1 MPRQDQTTIKA
12 PQSRQ
17 ALDAL
22 IEQRNEM
29 QGQLRSLE
37 ERRFELAGQVARME
51 ATVGKEVQRRITTLD
66 GSIDRLERQIA
77 TANEY
82 ITAGHARFGGE
93 AGRAW
98 TIQPPVPPMPAMPA
112 MPAVPA
118 LPAEPSVPVIEVA
131 PPPPSQ
137 SFPALE
143 RALILEGAGFL
154 LLGAF
159 LWVFAKR
166 RLERRLGAR
175 AAGGDAVQMTQ
186 LQQSVD
192 AIALE
197 VERISENQRWV
208 TKVLH
213 EKALGV
219 GEARPADMNAAE
231 REPARR
237 SS

>member
-1 MPRQDQTTIKA
+1 MPRQQQSTTIKA
-12 PQSRQ
+12 PETRQ

-29 QGQLRSLE
+29 QGQLRAFE
-37 ERRFELAGQVARME
+37 DRRFQLADQVARMD
-51 ATVGKEVQRRITTLD
+51 ATAGREVQRRIGTLD
-66 GSIDRLERQIA
+66 ASIDRLERQIT

-98 TIQPPVPPMPAMPA
+98 TIEPPVPAVPA

-118 LPAEPSVPVIEVA
+118 VPPVPPIEFTTV
-131 PPPPSQ
+131 PPPASP
-137 SFPALE
+137 PDIVG
-143 RALILEGAGFL
+143 RALLLEGAGFL

-159 LWVFAKR
+159 VWVIARR

-175 AAGGDAVQMTQ
+175 AATGDQGIQMSH

-213 EKALGV
+213 EKALGG
-219 GEARPADMNAAE
+219 GEARPVDVGAGE
-231 REPARR
+231 REPVR
-237 SS
+237 SKP